1 MTNNK
6 WQMTNPPF
14 DRGHRTHTTYT
25 TYTTYMTYMTYRTY
39 LTYLTYLD
47 AQERIPT
54 DSKTTSVLVRR

>member
-25 TYTTYMTYMTYRTY
+25 TYMTYMTYR
-39 LTYLTYLD
+39 TYLTYLD